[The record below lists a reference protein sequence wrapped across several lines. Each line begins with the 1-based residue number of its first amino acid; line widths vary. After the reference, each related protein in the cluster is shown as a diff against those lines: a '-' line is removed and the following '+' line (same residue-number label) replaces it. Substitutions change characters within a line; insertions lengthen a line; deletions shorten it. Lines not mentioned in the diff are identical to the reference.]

1 MFFYCLRACMLA
13 CASLCFAC
21 GLALVVPSKGE
32 QCPGPRIEQQVPRG
46 FRPEASCYCSWTGS
60 IGRLP
65 LQVGIILDH
74 HGNVANN
81 VAVVAPVRHQLTFH
95 PFKFIKS

>member
-46 FRPEASCYCSWTGS
+46 SRPEASCYCNWTGS
-60 IGRLP
+60 TRCLP
-65 LQVGIILDH
+65 LQVEIILDH

-81 VAVVAPVRHQLTFH
+81 MAPVAPVGRQLVLN
-95 PFKFIKS
+95 